1 MLSIIYLMFQH
12 FHWCENTSN
21 SFDIE
26 QTFTL
31 YQKKFW
37 TAYSLHL
44 LAAQPQKHMPW
55 NSCCSFCAD
64 VKGSFEFEFEN
75 WLALLLKN
83 APYAYK
89 IS

>member
-31 YQKKFW
+31 YQTKFW
-37 TAYSLHL
+37 TAYSFSPRNTCHETPVAVFVLMLNEALNLNLKTDLH
-44 LAAQPQKHMPW
+44 
-55 NSCCSFCAD
+55 
-64 VKGSFEFEFEN
+64 
-75 WLALLLKN
+75 
-83 APYAYK
+83 YY
-89 IS
+89 